1 MNRLDGIAPLLFVG
15 IWATGFVLARFVGPY
30 AEPLAFLT
38 LRFALSA
45 VVFAL
50 LALAAGAPW
59 PRSARAWGAA
69 LLCGVL
75 MQGAY
80 LFGVFWSV
88 RHGLPAGIAALVGGL
103 QPLLTAALA
112 IPLLDEAVGPRR
124 WLGIGLGFV
133 GAAFVL
139 APGLAVPGTVH
150 PSLDSGGLPLLPLAV
165 CLGGTLAMTLG
176 TILQKRTGSG
186 GDLRAGAAVQFL
198 GATLA
203 MAPVAAATGEFH
215 FGWAWQA
222 WAGLAWGV
230 LGLSVGAIG
239 LLLRMIRRGAVSGVA
254 SLFYLVPPAAALI
267 AYLGF
272 GERLGLLQIA
282 GMGLAGLGVALA
294 SRAGPAPTPR
304 APHASD
310 RSGRTATTSLPGR

>member
-112 IPLLDEAVGPRR
+112 ISLLGEAVGPRR
-124 WLGIGLGFV
+124 WLGIGLGFA
-133 GAAFVL
+133 GAALVL
-139 APGLAVPGTVH
+139 APGLAVPGDGG
-150 PSLDSGGLPLLPLAV
+150 PGGLPLLPLAV

-176 TILQKRTGSG
+176 TILQKRTGAG

-203 MAPVAAATGEFH
+203 MAPIAVAAGEFH
-215 FGWAWQA
+215 FNWTWQA

-272 GERLGLLQIA
+272 GESLGLLQIA

-294 SRAGPAPTPR
+294 SPAVPASGPRVAQ
-304 APHASD
+304 ASN
-310 RSGRTATTSLPGR
+310 RSGRAAPASLSGR